1 VQAAGRILEQSAGV
15 NMNTWLVGN
24 QPIGHAKL
32 PYSAELVKINEEG
45 HVEKGD
51 MIFFMKGRIMAG
63 QADITQNRLGVAD
76 FSWLAREEIQP
87 LVSTEYWKAVER
99 MLPER

>member
-24 QPIGHAKL
+24 HPIGHAKL
-32 PYSAELVKINEEG
+32 PYSEDLVKMNDAG
-45 HVEKGD
+45 HMEKGD
-51 MIFFMKGRIMAG
+51 MVFFMKGRIMAG
-63 QADITQNRLGVAD
+63 QADIKKNSLGVKD
-76 FSWLAREEIQP
+76 FSWLAREEIRP
-87 LVSTEYWKAVER
+87 LVSAEYWKAIER